1 MEVVPDYVK
10 TEYRRKMDA
19 HLEGMRDRTRAAGMG
34 YHLLMTD
41 KPLDAALTEYLSLRG
56 REG

>member
-1 MEVVPDYVK
+1 M
-10 TEYRRKMDA
+10 YREKMDD
-19 HLEGMRDRTRAAGMG
+19 HLQQMRDRTKSAGMG

-56 REG
+56 GGN